1 MRHILRLNIFSPAL
15 FFISFSQNIM
25 ADAESMSVLGDIE
38 TVSIATGREQ
48 PIVTAPAVATV
59 FKADDIK
66 NSGARNLTDLLNMV
80 PGIHVGVSFIHYDP
94 IYAVRGF
101 TSFFNK
107 HILFM
112 IDGIPQEALT
122 FGDRRISIGKI
133 PLDIIER
140 VEINRGPGSA
150 LWGADAFSAVV
161 NVITRTKEPKKTSL
175 SISGG
180 SYNTHNARIHA
191 GSNFND
197 LDLVGAFEYSKTDG
211 HEPTIRQDQQTLLD
225 EQYGTNASLTP
236 DSASTG
242 YEELGMMINLSGK
255 YSQLGVR
262 AYQMNNLGMGIG
274 FTAALD
280 PYGSID
286 NEGIEA
292 IYRYEYDTNETFN
305 FDATLAYSQSTT
317 NLNNIH
323 FFPPGAFGVFPN
335 GVILNEEHEQDF
347 YRARTTF
354 RYSGFQKHYMSFGVG
369 AEYGQ
374 IEVKDESR
382 NYNISNGLFIP
393 TEMHDSSKDPVLGS
407 DNHSRDLQFI
417 YLQDEWKVLPDWSLT
432 LGLRYDDYSDFGA
445 VTSPRA
451 VLVWNTTH
459 LLTTKF
465 LYGRG
470 FRSPTFL
477 ETESMHLPA
486 LVSNAEL
493 QPEKFD
499 QVQLV
504 FEYLSLKGLRSRL
517 NFFYHETD
525 DQIRQQNSGGPG
537 FRPENVG
544 DQTGRGMELEIW
556 WDINHRSKLYSFYA
570 FQDSTDE
577 TTGSDAGYSPHHK
590 LFAML
595 QHEFPGSLF
604 INSKA
609 TYVGIRDRIAE
620 DNRSKADTYTFVDI
634 LARKVLT
641 KHLEATLEIRNIF
654 DKKTD
659 EAGAG
664 TSFPGDLPLPGRSFY
679 FTFTTGF

>member
-1 MRHILRLNIFSPAL
+1 MRHLLILKNIAAAL
-15 FFISFSQNIM
+15 IYISFSQRIV

-48 PIVTAPAVATV
+48 PIVTAPAVATI

-66 NSGARNLTDLLNMV
+66 NSGARNLADLLNMI

-94 IYAVRGF
+94 IYSVRGF

-140 VEINRGPGSA
+140 VEISRGPGSA

-161 NVITRTKEPKKTSL
+161 NVVTRTMKPKLTSL
-175 SISGG
+175 SISVG
-180 SYNTHNARIHA
+180 SFNTNNARLHS

-197 LDLVGAFEYSKTDG
+197 IDVVGALEYSKTDG

-255 YSQLGVR
+255 NSQLGLR

-292 IYRYEYDTNETFN
+292 IYQYEYDTNEAFN

-317 NLNNIH
+317 YLNNIH
-323 FFPPGAFGVFPN
+323 FFPPGAFGEFPD
-335 GVILNEEHEQDF
+335 GVILNEEHQQDF
-347 YRARTTF
+347 FRVRTTL
-354 RYSGFQKHYMSFGVG
+354 RYSGFQKHYMSFGIG
-369 AEYGQ
+369 AEHGQ
-374 IEVKDESR
+374 IEVKNESR
-382 NYNISNGLFIP
+382 NYNISNGSFVP
-393 TEMHDSSKDPVLGS
+393 TEMYDSSNDPVLGS
-407 DNHSRDLQFI
+407 DNLPRDLHFI

-432 LGLRYDDYSDFGA
+432 LGIRYDDYSDFGA

-451 VLVWNTTH
+451 VLVWNMTH
-459 LLTTKF
+459 LLTTKL

-477 ETESMHLPA
+477 ETESAHLPPLDA
-486 LVSNAEL
+486 NAEL
-493 QPEKFD
+493 QAEKFD
-499 QVQLV
+499 QIMLV
-504 FEYLSLKGLRSRL
+504 FEYLSLRGLRSRL

-537 FRPENVG
+537 YRPENVG
-544 DQTGRGMELEIW
+544 DQTGKGMEFEIW
-556 WDINHRSKLYSFYA
+556 WDINHLTKLYFFYA
-570 FQDSTDE
+570 FQDSTDK
-577 TTGSDAGYSPHHK
+577 TTNSDAGYSPHHK
-590 LFAML
+590 FFAML
-595 QHEFPGSLF
+595 QHEFSGSLF
-604 INSKA
+604 FNSKV
-609 TYVGIRDRIAE
+609 TYVGNRDRIAE
-620 DNRSKADTYTFVDI
+620 DNRSKADTYTFLDVLI
-634 LARKVLT
+634 RKELT
-641 KHLEATLEIRNIF
+641 KYLEATLEIRNIF
-654 DKKTD
+654 DEETN
-659 EAGAG
+659 EAGSG
-664 TSFPGDLPLPGRSFY
+664 TSFPGDIPLPGRNLY
-679 FTFTTGF
+679 FTFTSNF